1 MSTTTVE
8 TPAWAASDTDL
19 TGKTVLVIGGAGG
32 VGEGVTRALLDRGAT
47 VVVTSRRPGTLD
59 DFAARVGDPRLH
71 GETLDLLDPA
81 LAQRAAELN
90 DTYGPFDGVVV
101 SVADWGRQGRKPLL
115 TLTDAEWDELIV
127 QNQTTIFRAYRAFLP
142 TLTPHGMIAQLNG
155 LSADLPFP
163 GAGGVALTAAA
174 TKSMTRTIAAELG
187 RRGPRV
193 YEVILGVIRTRARQ
207 LAGVD
212 DERWI
217 PAAHVGAHIADLV
230 AGTSPLVGDDL
241 HYFVDLVEG
250 PRPSG
255 AGSVEGA

>member
-1 MSTTTVE
+1 MTTTSQE
-8 TPAWAASDTDL
+8 PAPAWARPETDL

-32 VGEGVTRALLDRGAT
+32 VGEGVTRTLLERGAT
-47 VVVTSRRPGTLD
+47 VVVTSRRPVTLN
-59 DFAARVGDPRLH
+59 DFATRIGDPSLH

-81 LAQRAAELN
+81 LGERAAELAA
-90 DTYGPFDGVVV
+90 TYGPFAGVVL

-115 TLTDAEWDELIV
+115 ALTDTEWDELIV
-127 QNQTTIFRAYRAFLP
+127 QNQTTIFRAYRAFLT
-142 TLTPHGMIAQLNG
+142 TLAPDGMIAQLNG

-187 RRGPRV
+187 GRGPRV

-212 DERWI
+212 NERWI
-217 PAAHVGAHIADLV
+217 PAAHVGAHIAELV
-230 AGTSPLVGDDL
+230 AGTSPLTADDL
-241 HYFVDLVEG
+241 HYFVDLSEG
-250 PRPSG
+250 PRT
-255 AGSVEGA
+255 A

>member
-1 MSTTTVE
+1 MSTTTE
-8 TPAWAASDTDL
+8 KHTLEAPAWASPGTDL

-32 VGEGVTRALLDRGAT
+32 VGEGVTRTLLSRGAT
-47 VVVTSRRPGTLD
+47 VVVTSRRQSTLD
-59 DFAARVGDPRLH
+59 DFAARVGDPRLR

-81 LAQRAAELN
+81 LRERATELS
-90 DTYGPFDGVVV
+90 TAHGPFAGVVL

-115 TLTDAEWDELIV
+115 TLTDAEWDELIG

-142 TLTPHGMIAQLNG
+142 TLTPDGMIAQLNG

-187 RRGPRV
+187 GRGPRV

-217 PAAHVGAHIADLV
+217 PATHVGTHIAELV
-230 AGTSPLVGDDL
+230 AGISPLTGDDL
-241 HYFVDLVEG
+241 HYFVDLTEG
-250 PRPSG
+250 PRP
-255 AGSVEGA
+255 A

>member
-1 MSTTTVE
+1 MSTTTQNQSIE
-8 TPAWAASDTDL
+8 SPAWATPGTDL
-19 TGKTVLVIGGAGG
+19 TGRTVLVIGGAGG
-32 VGEGVTRALLDRGAT
+32 VGEGVTRALLARGAT
-47 VVVTSRRPGTLD
+47 VVVTSRRQSTLD
-59 DFAARVGDPRLH
+59 DFTTRVGDPRLR
-71 GETLDLLDPA
+71 GETLDLIDPA
-81 LAQRAAELN
+81 LGERAAALKA
-90 DTYGPFDGVVV
+90 TYGPFDGVVL

-115 TLTDAEWDELIV
+115 ALTDAEWDDLIV

-142 TLTPHGMIAQLNG
+142 TLAPGGMTAQLNG

-187 RRGPRV
+187 GRGPRV

-217 PAAHVGAHIADLV
+217 PATHVGTHIAELV
-230 AGTSPLVGDDL
+230 AGTSPLAGDDL
-241 HYFVDLVEG
+241 HYFVDLTEG
-250 PRPSG
+250 PRP
-255 AGSVEGA
+255 A